1 MDWSDRI
8 GRRIRLRDLH
18 IVLAVAESGSMTK
31 ASAKLAI
38 SHPVVSKTI
47 SDLEHTLGVRL
58 FDRNP
63 QGVELTAY
71 GRALLKCG
79 VNVFDEMRQGLKQI
93 EFLTDP
99 TSGEL
104 AVGCPEIIIAGI
116 LPAIAEQF
124 LRQYPEVKLRVVHAD
139 TALMQLDQ
147 LRERNVELLI
157 GRMPQPFMEDD
168 LVAEQLFDEPFV
180 TVAGTHSRWARR
192 RHIELA
198 ELAEESWVL
207 PPFESAPGSV
217 ITEIFRTAG
226 LTPPVPSIVTLSV
239 QLTTTLVATGKFVG
253 ILPSSVAQFSAK
265 RVGLKV
271 LPAKVPGLRASVSV
285 ITVKRR
291 TISPLAEL
299 FIGSARAI
307 AKSISAPT
315 IERRHRERVI

>member
-8 GRRIRLRDLH
+8 GRRVRLRDLH

-47 SDLEHTLGVRL
+47 SDLEHTLGVKL

-63 QGVELTAY
+63 GGVELTAY

-79 VNVFDEMRQGLKQI
+79 INVFDEMRQGLKQI

-116 LPAIAEQF
+116 LPAIAEHF
-124 LRQYPEVKLRVVHAD
+124 LQQYPSVKLRVIHAD
-139 TALMQLDQ
+139 TALMQLGQ

-157 GRMPQPFMEDD
+157 GRMPQTFVEDD
-168 LVAEQLFDEPFV
+168 LVSEQLFDEPFV
-180 TVAGTHSRWARR
+180 AVAGLPSRWARR

-207 PPFESAPGSV
+207 PPSDSAPGLL
-217 ITEIFRTAG
+217 IARIFQTAG
-226 LTPPVPSIVTLSV
+226 LTPPAPSIATLSV

-265 RVGLKV
+265 RVGLKLLPV
-271 LPAKVPGLRASVSV
+271 KLPALRASVSI

-299 FIGSARAI
+299 FIGSARAV

-315 IERRHRERVI
+315 TRRKANIG